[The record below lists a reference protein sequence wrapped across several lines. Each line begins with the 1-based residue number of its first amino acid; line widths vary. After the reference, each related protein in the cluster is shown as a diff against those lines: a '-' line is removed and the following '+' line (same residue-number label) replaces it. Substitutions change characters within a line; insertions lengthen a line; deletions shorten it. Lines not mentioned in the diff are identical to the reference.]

1 MGNITLSEL
10 TERIRRRSDQENST
24 FVTDIEIMDMANF
37 SLGELQDILVSAY
50 DTESFMDGYSFTTV
64 PGQTDYA
71 LPDDMYK
78 LAGVDVAKG
87 SYNYQVKKYKF
98 NERNIRSNSS
108 YIGIRTADFSYRLYG
123 NSIKLLPAPSGENVV
138 TLHYIPQ
145 VTELVLGTDI
155 VDNIY
160 IKSWIEYV
168 IVDVAIKIIIKEE
181 SSPQDLMAQKGHLI
195 SRIEKMKEER
205 DFGTVD
211 TVTDVYVDDYFYDG
225 LY

>member
-24 FVTDIEIMDMANF
+24 FVTDNEIRDMANF
-37 SLGELQDILVSAY
+37 SLGELQDILISAY
-50 DTESFMDGYSFTTV
+50 DTESFLDGYEFSTV
-64 PGQTDYA
+64 VGQTDYP

-78 LAGVDVAKG
+78 LAGVDMTKG
-87 SYNYQVKKYKF
+87 SCSYEVKKYKF

-108 YIGIRTADFSYRLYG
+108 YIGIRTADFAYRLYG
-123 NSIKLLPAPSGENVV
+123 NSIKLLPEPSGVNTV

-145 VTELVLGTDI
+145 VTELVLDTDV

-181 SSPQDLMAQKGHLI
+181 SDPNALMAQKGHLVN
-195 SRIEKMKEER
+195 RIEKMKEER

-211 TVTDVYVDDYFYDG
+211 TVTDVYVDDYFYDWA
-225 LY
+225 